1 MASVAAALTL
11 TFGVVMPAGM
21 PEVAGVVAEAQTTDI
36 GVALT
41 SGDQL
46 TVTSGDTAKFE
57 GKFASDATL
66 SGLEITADSASDL
79 EFADGKYS
87 LTVNGKKIAL
97 REGDNLG
104 VDVSSNAVKFNITGL
119 NSKVTD
125 GATFAFETPEIS
137 SGAIFSNTS
146 VAALGE
152 IAQSSEAPKPDNS
165 ESAEPAESSSA
176 IEQEDTSVATDAP
189 DVPGAEAG
197 EPPLEVSEPS
207 PEDPVAAPRAAQPQR
222 APQRMAAPAAANAA
236 YSFRID
242 KNNGDTNGSGYVNLS
257 LIHI

>member
-1 MASVAAALTL
+1 MSWTMFSKPKSARRNVRVMASVAAALTL

-66 SGLEITADSASDL
+66 NGMEITADSASDL

-104 VDVSSNAVKFNITGL
+104 VDVSSNPVKFSITGL
-119 NSKVTD
+119 NAKVVD
-125 GATFAFETPEIS
+125 GATFVFETPEIS
-137 SGAIFSNTS
+137 SGAIFSDTS
-146 VAALGE
+146 VAA
-152 IAQSSEAPKPDNS
+152 
-165 ESAEPAESSSA
+165 
-176 IEQEDTSVATDAP
+176 
-189 DVPGAEAG
+189 
-197 EPPLEVSEPS
+197 
-207 PEDPVAAPRAAQPQR
+207 
-222 APQRMAAPAAANAA
+222 
-236 YSFRID
+236 
-242 KNNGDTNGSGYVNLS
+242 
-257 LIHI
+257 